1 MVSFDKKPDEFW
13 SMLLVLGL
21 YSGYMLFLF
30 LIYPPRPLPVWLL
43 ISHLLLLIV
52 LIVLLFTSWKTYEIS
67 VEGITVI
74 SLDHFR
80 RTYPWSQ
87 STRIFTCTLKG
98 SKIGEYRK
106 CFVLVFHSEENTLP
120 EPMLHVGWYLHHRK
134 QAAIYP
140 YSYQA
145 EQDILKSCP
154 TVPIT
159 RLYSKYEDL
168 SN

>member
-1 MVSFDKKPDEFW
+1 MVSFAKKSAEFW
-13 SMLLVLGL
+13 CMLCPLVL
-21 YSGYMLFLF
+21 YNGYLLFHF
-30 LIYPPRPLPVWLL
+30 LVYRPVTLPVWLL

-67 VEGITVI
+67 EAGITVI

-87 STRIFTCTLKG
+87 SARIFTCTLKV
-98 SKIGEYRK
+98 KACRYQKYFI
-106 CFVLVFHSEENTLP
+106 LVFHSEEDTLP
-120 EPMLHVGWYLHHRK
+120 EPMLHVGWYLHHRN

-140 YSYQA
+140 YSYQV

>member
-1 MVSFDKKPDEFW
+1 MVSFHKKPDEFW
-13 SMLLVLGL
+13 CMLCLLVL
-21 YSGYMLFLF
+21 YNGYLLFHF
-30 LIYPPRPLPVWLL
+30 LVYRPVTLPVWLL

-52 LIVLLFTSWKTYEIS
+52 LIVLFFMSWKTYEIS
-67 VEGITVI
+67 EEGITVI

-80 RTYPWSQ
+80 RTFPWSQ
-87 STRIFTCTLKG
+87 SAHIFTCTLKV
-98 SKIGEYRK
+98 KACRYQKYFI
-106 CFVLVFHSEENTLP
+106 LVFHSEEDTLP
-120 EPMLHVGWYLHHRK
+120 EPMLHVSWYLHHRK
-134 QAAIYP
+134 PAAIYP

-145 EQDILKSCP
+145 EQDILKFCP

>member
-13 SMLLVLGL
+13 CMLFVLGL

-30 LIYPPRPLPVWLL
+30 LIYPPRPLPIWLL
-43 ISHLLLLIV
+43 IFHLLLLIV
-52 LIVLLFTSWKTYEIS
+52 LIVSLFTSWKTYEIS
-67 VEGITVI
+67 EEGITVI

-80 RTYPWSQ
+80 RTCTWSQ
-87 STRIFTCTLKG
+87 SARIFTCTLKV
-98 SKIGEYRK
+98 KACRYQKYFI
-106 CFVLVFHSEENTLP
+106 LVFHSEEDTLP
-120 EPMLHVGWYLHHRK
+120 ETMLHVSWYLRHRK